1 MILTNY
7 QFRFSLLGTIMTIIG
22 LSLFSGLGTWQ
33 VYRAIEKQTI
43 QLEMDSKEKQQVILL
58 DKRTKDLQNNVYL
71 KVEAIGKYDQS
82 GEVLI
87 DNAIHNG
94 KAGYHVITPFIL
106 KQDKSV
112 IMVNRGW
119 VPVGNDRS
127 VLPELTAPNNEI
139 KISGILSPPKSKPPI
154 ILAELDV
161 KSKVWLYFD
170 KQTFEKKLSKSIS
183 PVIIL
188 LDKHENNGYVR
199 KWPKI
204 EAKVGMHV
212 GYAIQ
217 WYVFAIIV
225 LVTYFGVNFKK
236 RKIINE

>member
-1 MILTNY
+1 MFLTNY
-7 QFRFSLLGTIMTIIG
+7 QFRFSLLGTIMAIIG
-22 LSLFSGLGTWQ
+22 LSLFSSLGTWQ
-33 VYRAIEKQTI
+33 VYRAIEKQTM
-43 QLEMDSKEKQQVILL
+43 QLEMESKEKQQVIFL
-58 DKRTKDLQNNVYL
+58 DKRSKDLQSNVYI
-71 KVEAIGKYDQS
+71 KVEAIGTYDQS

-94 KAGYHVITPFIL
+94 KAGYHVITPFVL

-127 VLPELTAPNNEI
+127 VLPELKAPNN
-139 KISGILSPPKSKPPI
+139 G
-154 ILAELDV
+154 
-161 KSKVWLYFD
+161 
-170 KQTFEKKLSKSIS
+170 
-183 PVIIL
+183 IIL

-199 KWPKI
+199 EWPKI
-204 EAKVGMHV
+204 EAKIGMHV

-236 RKIINE
+236 RKTINE